1 GGMAMKWRWRKRM
14 EAAGK
19 PTDKPN
25 LVCGPVQICWHK
37 FARYWDVELR
47 EIPMRPGQLFMDPK
61 RMIEACDENTIGVV
75 PTFGVTYTGNYE
87 FPQPLHDALD
97 KFQADTGIDIDMH
110 IDAASG
116 GFLAPFV
123 APDIVWDF
131 RLPRVKSI
139 SASGHK

>member
-1 GGMAMKWRWRKRM
+1 M
-14 EAAGK
+14 
-19 PTDKPN
+19 
-25 LVCGPVQICWHK
+25 
-37 FARYWDVELR
+37 ELR

-97 KFQADTGIDIDMH
+97 KFRADTGIDIDMH
-110 IDAASG
+110 INTAG
-116 GFLAPFV
+116 GVSWHRSSP
-123 APDIVWDF
+123 PDIVWDF

-139 SASGHK
+139 SASGHKFVLLAGLRLGYLA

>member
-1 GGMAMKWRWRKRM
+1 M

-97 KFQADTGIDIDMH
+97 KFQADTWYRHRHAHRRCQRWLPGTVRRPGYRLGLPPAACEIDQC
-110 IDAASG
+110 
-116 GFLAPFV
+116 
-123 APDIVWDF
+123 F
-131 RLPRVKSI
+131 RP
-139 SASGHK
+139 

>member
-1 GGMAMKWRWRKRM
+1 
-14 EAAGK
+14 
-19 PTDKPN
+19 
-25 LVCGPVQICWHK
+25 
-37 FARYWDVELR
+37 
-47 EIPMRPGQLFMDPK
+47 MRPGQLFMDPK

-97 KFQADTGIDIDMH
+97 KFRADTGIDIDMH

-116 GFLAPFV
+116 GFGTV
-123 APDIVWDF
+123 RRPDIVWDF

-139 SASGHK
+139 SASGHKFGLAPLAAAGLSGVMKKRCRRNWCSTLTTSVVRLGLSPSTSPARQVR

>member
-1 GGMAMKWRWRKRM
+1 MW
-14 EAAGK
+14 
-19 PTDKPN
+19 
-25 LVCGPVQICWHK
+25 
-37 FARYWDVELR
+37 ELR

-116 GFLAPFV
+116 GFLGTVRRPGYRLGLPPA
-123 APDIVWDF
+123 ACEIDQCF
-131 RLPRVKSI
+131 RP
-139 SASGHK
+139 

>member
-1 GGMAMKWRWRKRM
+1 M
-14 EAAGK
+14 
-19 PTDKPN
+19 
-25 LVCGPVQICWHK
+25 CGPVQICWHK

-97 KFQADTGIDIDMH
+97 KFRADTGIDIDMH

-116 GFLAPFV
+116 GFLGTVRRPGYRLGLPPA
-123 APDIVWDF
+123 ACEIDQCF
-131 RLPRVKSI
+131 RP
-139 SASGHK
+139 

>member
-1 GGMAMKWRWRKRM
+1 
-14 EAAGK
+14 
-19 PTDKPN
+19 
-25 LVCGPVQICWHK
+25 
-37 FARYWDVELR
+37 LR

-139 SASGHK
+139 SVRIMCRRGFEMDFAELLLEDYKASLKYLSDHPKLQGIAQQNSFKHT

>member
-1 GGMAMKWRWRKRM
+1 M
-14 EAAGK
+14 
-19 PTDKPN
+19 
-25 LVCGPVQICWHK
+25 
-37 FARYWDVELR
+37 ELR

-116 GFLAPFV
+116 GSP
-123 APDIVWDF
+123 WH
-131 RLPRVKSI
+131 RSSPRI
-139 SASGHK
+139 SSGTSACRV